1 MTDTITPPPGDY
13 DRDKKESFL
22 VANRSVAIFA
32 AGLAIASNWVWA
44 PALFI
49 SAKEAYL
56 DGMWGLLWFT
66 VPNMLTLIIFGLF
79 ASDLTSRVPRG
90 FTLPSYMK
98 ERHGKPVHRLY
109 LFQMGFLAVA
119 AFAVQLLAGA
129 AFFEVVAD
137 IDFFASTV
145 ALAIFA
151 ISYSMLGG
159 LRASIGMNWMSMLS
173 IIFIGGALVL
183 WVVAESGGASTVA
196 DGIRLGGVSDK
207 SMLMVML
214 GFGIPVT
221 IGLLSG
227 PWGDQSFWQR
237 SWAIEDRTGD
247 GSNVKKAFI
256 IAAFA
261 FVTVPIIMGTLGFV
275 AAGTGIPIIN
285 AGNVNIETVQAIM
298 PDWTVIPFAVI
309 IVAGLL
315 STLDSQA
322 VSWSSLWGHDIN
334 NARGGDVSKSVPMAR
349 MSMVL
354 LGALALLIANYPAMT
369 ISGLFI
375 IYGTVRASTFWP
387 SILTLKRDHIDSRW
401 MAWGIGLA
409 MLVGIPLTWFGNT
422 QGVWYFVLTASL
434 SVWALS
440 GILTYIGVRKAAASA

>member
-1 MTDTITPPPGDY
+1 MTDVVQTAPKGES
-13 DRDKKESFL
+13 KESFL

-44 PALFI
+44 PALFV
-49 SAKEAYL
+49 SAQKAFT
-56 DGMWGLLWFT
+56 DGLWGLAWFT
-66 VPNMLTLIIFGLF
+66 VPNMLCLIIFGLF
-79 ASDLTSRVPRG
+79 ASDLTRRVPRG
-90 FTLPSYMK
+90 FTLPSYMR
-98 ERHGKPVHRLY
+98 ERHGAAVHRLY

-129 AFFEVVAD
+129 AFFNLVAD
-137 IDFFASTV
+137 LNFMVSTIV
-145 ALAIFA
+145 LAGFA

-173 IIFIGGALVL
+173 IIFIGGAMVVWLVS
-183 WVVAESGGASTVA
+183 ASGGVDTVI
-196 DGIRLGGVSDK
+196 DGIALGGTSGDT
-207 SMLMVML
+207 MLMVML

-237 SWAIEDRTGD
+237 SWAIEDRTHD
-247 GSNVKKAFI
+247 GSNVRKAFI

-261 FVTVPIIMGTLGFV
+261 FVTVPLIMGTIGFV
-275 AAGTGIPIIN
+275 AAGAGLEAVDGVGYIN
-285 AGNVNIETVQAIM
+285 ITAITEFL
-298 PDWTVIPFAVI
+298 PDWSVVPFGVI
-309 IVAGLL
+309 IIAGLL

-334 NARGGDVSKSVPMAR
+334 NARGGDDAKAVPLAR
-349 MSMVL
+349 ISMVV
-354 LGALALLIANYPAMT
+354 LAVLAIAIANYPGMT
-369 ISGLFI
+369 IAGLFI

-387 SILTLKRDHIDSRW
+387 SILTLRKNCIDPRW

-409 MLVGIPLTWFGNT
+409 MVVGIPLTWFGNT
-422 QGVWYFVLTASL
+422 QGVWYFVLAASL

-440 GILTYIGVRKAAASA
+440 GVLTYIGARKAEQAFA